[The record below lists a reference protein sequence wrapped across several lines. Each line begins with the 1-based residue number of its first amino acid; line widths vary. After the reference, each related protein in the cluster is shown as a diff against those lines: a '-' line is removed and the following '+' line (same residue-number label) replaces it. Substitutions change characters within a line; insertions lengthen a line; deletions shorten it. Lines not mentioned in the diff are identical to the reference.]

1 MAYAVLNG
9 CRMFYEVAGDGP
21 PVLFLHGGFGG
32 LGTGG
37 PRETPRVPGFA
48 RHHTV
53 ITYDRRSTGRSDSTD
68 GRHSLT
74 MLAADAAALLD
85 HLGESSAVIW
95 GQSAGVAI
103 AITFAL
109 ERPER
114 ADALILGD
122 GAPWF
127 SHDAG
132 LVQHL
137 KERIN
142 LLDTAGPEAA
152 YDARRTV
159 GTVGL
164 KLFAADRP
172 ARSEEEER
180 QRAAQREVFRD
191 ALKNVSRDD
200 RIRAYARELWT
211 YAAYVDFDATDH
223 MSEITVPT
231 LILYGTADTVFPK
244 VDWISVAAAMPN
256 ATYVPLEGGEH
267 GSATTRQDGLD
278 RIGKFLADLPRS

>member
-1 MAYAVLNG
+1 MD
-9 CRMFYEVAGDGP
+9 GDGP
-21 PVLFLHGGFGG
+21 PLLFLHGGFGG
-32 LGTGG
+32 LGTGR
-37 PRETPRVPGFA
+37 PPETPWVPRFA

-53 ITYDRRSTGRSDSTD
+53 ITYDRRSTGRSDSMN

-85 HLGESSAVIW
+85 HLGMSSAVIW

-103 AITFAL
+103 ATTFAL

-127 SHDAG
+127 SHDAD
-132 LVQHL
+132 LVQRL

-142 LLDTAGPEAA
+142 LLETVGPEAA
-152 YDARRTV
+152 YDARRTA

-164 KLFAADRP
+164 SLFAADRP
-172 ARSEEEER
+172 TGSEEEER
-180 QRAAQREVFRD
+180 QRAAQREEFREV
-191 ALKNVSRDD
+191 LKNVSRDD

-211 YAAYVDFDATDH
+211 YTAYVDFDATDH

-231 LILYGTADTVFPK
+231 LILYGTADMVFPK
-244 VDWISVAAAMPN
+244 VDWISVVAAMPD
-256 ATYVPLEGGEH
+256 ASYIPLEGGEY
-267 GSATTRQDGLD
+267 GSATRPDGLD
-278 RIGKFLADLPRS
+278 RIDEFLTDLPRRPPGE